1 MLFKMAYDISEIKK
15 LSTEEKL
22 QIIDELWETIESD
35 EANGEETLDE
45 DPEVT
50 AMLQERIEK
59 YKRGEGVFYSPE
71 DAIRII
77 NKRLEDFR
85 KIKND

>member
-1 MLFKMAYDISEIKK
+1 MAYDISEIKK
-15 LSTEEKL
+15 LPTEEKL

-35 EANGEETLDE
+35 EANGEETFDE
-45 DPEVT
+45 DPEVI
-50 AMLQERIEK
+50 ALLQERIEK
-59 YKRGEGVFYSPE
+59 YERGEGVFYSAE
-71 DAIRII
+71 DSMRII

>member
-1 MLFKMAYDISEIKK
+1 MTYDISEIKK

-22 QIIDELWETIESD
+22 QIIDELWETIEGD
-35 EANGEETLDE
+35 EANEEETFDE

-59 YKRGEGVFYSPE
+59 YERGEGVSYSWE
-71 DAIRII
+71 EAKKILLSNIE
-77 NKRLEDFR
+77 KRQDD
-85 KIKND
+85 K

>member
-1 MLFKMAYDISEIKK
+1 MAYDISEIKK

-22 QIIDELWETIESD
+22 QIIDELWETIESSEENAE
-35 EANGEETLDE
+35 EAFDE

-59 YKRGEGVFYSPE
+59 YERGEGVFYSGE
-71 DAIRII
+71 EAKRII
-77 NKRLEDFR
+77 NQKLEDFR

>member
-1 MLFKMAYDISEIKK
+1 MAYDISVIKK
-15 LSTEEKL
+15 RSTEEKL

-35 EANGEETLDE
+35 EANGEEALDE

-50 AMLQERIEK
+50 ALLQERIAK
-59 YKRGEGVFYSPE
+59 YERGEGVFYSAE
-71 DAIRII
+71 EAMKIL

-85 KIKND
+85 KSRND

>member
-1 MLFKMAYDISEIKK
+1 MAYDISEIKK

-35 EANGEETLDE
+35 EANGEETFDE
-45 DPEVT
+45 DPEVM
-50 AMLQERIEK
+50 ALLQERIEK
-59 YKRGEGVFYSPE
+59 YERGEGVFYTLE
-71 DAIRII
+71 EAKEII

>member
-1 MLFKMAYDISEIKK
+1 MSYDISEIKK

-35 EANGEETLDE
+35 EANGEEIFDE
-45 DPEVT
+45 DPEVI
-50 AMLQERIEK
+50 ALLEERIEK
-59 YKRGEGVFYSPE
+59 YERGEGVFYTWE
-71 DAIRII
+71 EAKRII
-77 NKRLEDFR
+77 NQRLEDFR